1 MQKLIA
7 QTTILFESRL
17 YNPGE
22 ELPTKN
28 PEMVEAWLK
37 AETAVWDKNE
47 KLQAGGESKAD
58 EEFEAGEEQAEDEET
73 EQPPVKAEP
82 KTAEAGVSGIA
93 EGAETGEAENL
104 VGKVPK
110 TRSRKKA

>member
-1 MQKLIA
+1 MKKLIA
-7 QTTILFESRL
+7 QTSILFESKM
-17 YNPGE
+17 YAPGE

-37 AETAVWDKNE
+37 AETAVWKASEDP
-47 KLQAGGESKAD
+47 KAD
-58 EEFEAGEEQAEDEET
+58 EGQATDEMTKTDEVQPADEEM
-73 EQPPVKAEP
+73 ERPPVKAEP
-82 KTAEAGVSGIA
+82 KTAETGVFGTA